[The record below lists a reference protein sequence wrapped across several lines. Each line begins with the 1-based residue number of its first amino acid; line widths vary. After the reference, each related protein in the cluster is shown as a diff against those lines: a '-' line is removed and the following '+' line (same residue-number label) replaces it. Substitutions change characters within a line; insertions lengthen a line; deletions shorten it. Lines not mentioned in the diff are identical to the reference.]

1 MSSSVPN
8 HIRRNRFSL
17 RKINRFALLGV
28 CLLALS
34 ALLFYGPVLFLMF
47 GS

>member
-1 MSSSVPN
+1 MSTSAPN
-8 HIRRNRFSL
+8 HIARKRVSL

-34 ALLFYGPVLFLMF
+34 ALLFYGPVLFLMLR
-47 GS
+47 G

>member
-1 MSSSVPN
+1 MSSSTPN
-8 HIRRNRFSL
+8 HMARSRFSL

-47 GS
+47 GG